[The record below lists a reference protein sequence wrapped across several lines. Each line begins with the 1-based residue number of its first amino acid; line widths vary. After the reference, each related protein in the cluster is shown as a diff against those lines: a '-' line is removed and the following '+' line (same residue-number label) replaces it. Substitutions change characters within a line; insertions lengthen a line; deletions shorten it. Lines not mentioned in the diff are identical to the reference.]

1 MKKLIALCSLI
12 LLVGIA
18 IAGGNKTNPIPFDS
32 ATQKFAYRKIVEVPG
47 ATANALYLRSKNWSK
62 VKFADEKFLIDEPDA
77 KLTTLGN
84 FTVNVTMKAMM
95 KIPFVYIVTYTV
107 STEFKD
113 GKSKI
118 DITNIKL
125 SQNAKGNSAEQ
136 TLEGFEKQVESMG
149 IGKNMAKPFMFD
161 VCNEIDTNLLKVIA
175 ELEAALKGSN
185 KISDW

>member
-1 MKKLIALCSLI
+1 MKKLIALCSLT
-12 LLVGIA
+12 LLVSIA

-95 KIPFVYIVTYTV
+95 KIPFVVLRLEVCTSIVFLARWMAFLRIVALRLEPHLVFLILLMESEGRDQLSILWITQIA
-107 STEFKD
+107 SD
-113 GKSKI
+113 IQKI
-118 DITNIKL
+118 VVGR
-125 SQNAKGNSAEQ
+125 A
-136 TLEGFEKQVESMG
+136 
-149 IGKNMAKPFMFD
+149 
-161 VCNEIDTNLLKVIA
+161 
-175 ELEAALKGSN
+175 
-185 KISDW
+185 